1 MININLYELTSI
13 QPLVIF
19 PDSEL
24 LGFLLTLFFCGLNI
38 FSQEFLRPKKPI
50 FFVNCSKELSLFF
63 VKSKGISLLLMNFG
77 GSTIYGRVKIVF
89 VYCRIQ
95 TLCDRGF
102 FSKTIFS
109 KKFWIF
115 AFVKQIQS
123 LLCLLKF
130 DKIIQPG

>member
-24 LGFLLTLFFCGLNI
+24 LGFLLTLFFCDLNI

-63 VKSKGISLLLMNFG
+63 VKSKGISLLLMYFG
-77 GSTIYGRVKIVF
+77 EVLYMVGSRLFSFTAKSRHFVIGDFFLKLFFQKSFKFLLLLNKYNVYYVF
-89 VYCRIQ
+89 
-95 TLCDRGF
+95 
-102 FSKTIFS
+102 
-109 KKFWIF
+109 
-115 AFVKQIQS
+115 
-123 LLCLLKF
+123 
-130 DKIIQPG
+130 